1 MSPRPNP
8 LPRLYR
14 WRTNLLQ
21 IPLLTLITAF
31 CGSLSLLVSFA
42 DKHGRMQYRIA
53 RFWARAVVSVAGCS
67 LTVRGMENLRSQPV
81 AVYAS
86 NHTSYMDT
94 PVIFA
99 ALPFQF
105 RILAKKELWP
115 IAFIGWYLD
124 RSGQIPIDTAN
135 PHATMSSLA
144 VGVKALRSGMP
155 LFVFPEGGRTSTG
168 ALKPFLSGA
177 AYLAIRAQVP
187 LVPIALTGVYDLLPI
202 HTRHLYPGELTLS
215 VGEPIETKGMTVRQT
230 DELNDRLRA
239 AIQRLLDPG
248 VRLGRRFCSGTC
260 IARRRLIVSDHYPL
274 RSACHYT
281 GCSMSVTVAIPE
293 PTGSDAAYNQRSL
306 PQYIAALEA
315 AGATADCGASA

>member
-42 DKHGRMQYRIA
+42 DKLGRMQYRIA
-53 RFWARAVVSVAGCS
+53 QFWARAVVQVAGCS

-202 HTRHLYPGELTLS
+202 HTHHLYPGELTLS
-215 VGEPIETKGMTVRQT
+215 AGEPIETKGMTVRQT
-230 DELNDRLRA
+230 DELNERLRA
-239 AIQRLLDPG
+239 SIQRLLQPECA
-248 VRLGRRFCSGTC
+248 LGGDSVEERALPAGT
-260 IARRRLIVSDHYPL
+260 
-274 RSACHYT
+274 
-281 GCSMSVTVAIPE
+281 
-293 PTGSDAAYNQRSL
+293 
-306 PQYIAALEA
+306 
-315 AGATADCGASA
+315 